1 MFGKKKDTENVTP
14 DKPIDKLTDAFKNSN
29 ANVPSLRDILS
40 SSCKDYTSTATS
52 TDYDAYSASAYHS
65 IATADR
71 DLQLKIY
78 DILRDIHAKVAG
90 RMNYVNAIKRIADAL
105 DSFECPVSECK
116 ACKHYTPGRV
126 DGCDKHAAIAEF
138 LVAHRIVE
146 VPLDNSETV

>member
-1 MFGKKKDTENVTP
+1 MFGRSKDTKSSLDKATEALKTP
-14 DKPIDKLTDAFKNSN
+14 L
-29 ANVPSLRDILS
+29 DILNNAELLKANTTAS
-40 SSCKDYTSTATS
+40 TEPISAYNTATTTGYGAHLASAYRSTATA
-52 TDYDAYSASAYHS
+52 DY
-65 IATADR
+65 

-78 DILRDIHAKVAG
+78 DILRDMHAKVAG
-90 RMNYVNAIKRIADAL
+90 RMNYVNAIKRITDAL